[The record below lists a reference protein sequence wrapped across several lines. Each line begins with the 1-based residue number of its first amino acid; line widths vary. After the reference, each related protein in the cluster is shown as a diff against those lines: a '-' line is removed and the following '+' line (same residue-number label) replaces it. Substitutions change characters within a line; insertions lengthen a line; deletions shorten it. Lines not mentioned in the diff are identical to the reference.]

1 MPKKKKR
8 ILTALAAVMFIGLLF
23 ITLRYAPQQ
32 AECKLTND
40 KKPDKNITLQS
51 SESKDA
57 SDIMEL
63 KPEPEPAEPTKEP
76 EKEEAA
82 SENKEPKSTANS
94 NTPATNSTKTP
105 KTSSNTGNKNKTPS
119 PPSTS
124 APTPAPAPAPSR
136 PTTYVVPSAHHF
148 DAIEG
153 SSMPGNKDYAE
164 FSIIMNCMNRQ
175 TRQYDAELYKLQ
187 LQELRT
193 VILPVLGEDIT
204 NKIIQAAERKTHKN
218 IAITE
223 RFETDT
229 KKVIIG
235 STPGYSLVH
244 FQSWAK

>member
-51 SESKDA
+51 SESEDA
-57 SDIMEL
+57 LDIMEL

-82 SENKEPKSTANS
+82 SENKEPKSTANN
-94 NTPATNSTKTP
+94 NTPATNSTKKP
-105 KTSSNTGNKNKTPS
+105 KTNTNTGNENKTPT
-119 PPSTS
+119 PPPTS
-124 APTPAPAPAPSR
+124 APTPAPTPSR
-136 PTTYVVPSAHHF
+136 PTAYVAPSTHHF
-148 DAIEG
+148 YKVKG
-153 SSMPGNKDYAE
+153 SSMPGNKKYAE
-164 FSIIMNCMNRQ
+164 FSIIMDCVNHQ
-175 TRQYDAELYKLQ
+175 TGQYDAELYKLQ

-204 NKIIQAAERKTHKN
+204 NKIIQAAERKTHEN
-218 IAITE
+218 ITIDEA
-223 RFETDT
+223 FETDT
-229 KKVIIG
+229 KKVVIG

>member
-23 ITLRYAPQQ
+23 ITLRYAPLQ

-51 SESKDA
+51 SESEDA

-119 PPSTS
+119 PPPTS
-124 APTPAPAPAPSR
+124 APTPAPAPSR
-136 PTTYVVPSAHHF
+136 PTAYVAPSTHHF
-148 DAIEG
+148 YAIEG
-153 SSMPGNKDYAE
+153 SSMPGNKKYAE
-164 FSIIMNCMNRQ
+164 FSIIMDCVNHQ
-175 TRQYDAELYKLQ
+175 TGQYDAELYKLQ

-204 NKIIQAAERKTHKN
+204 NKIIQAAERKTHEN
-218 IAITE
+218 ITIDEA
-223 RFETDT
+223 FETDT
-229 KKVIIG
+229 KKVVIG